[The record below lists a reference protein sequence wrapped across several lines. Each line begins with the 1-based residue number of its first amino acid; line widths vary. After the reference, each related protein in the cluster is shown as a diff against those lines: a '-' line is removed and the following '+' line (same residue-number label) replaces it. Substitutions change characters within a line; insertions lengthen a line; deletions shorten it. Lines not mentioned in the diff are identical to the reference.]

1 MTLSEAEELL
11 KHYFETPCGE
21 CVGEPER
28 CADCLEHNEVILEL
42 LQAKEIVER
51 EGKGHFCL
59 APKAFIGEGNMPEEI
74 APLWEDNGNG
84 YLNVCICGNCELPT
98 LEKLAKD
105 FRLNLHSKDKDGVIK
120 PLFEIL
126 NNPKE

>member
-11 KHYFETPCGE
+11 KTRKHNIEQTESQCCGMS
-21 CVGEPER
+21 GRTDIPELIEQL
-28 CADCLEHNEVILEL
+28 LE
-42 LQAKEIVER
+42 AKEIVER

-120 PLFEIL
+120 PLVEIL